1 MKPEDVIADRTRP
14 FTGAEYM
21 QSLRDGREV
30 YIDGERVEDV
40 TTHPALRN
48 SVRSIARL
56 YDALHD
62 PKHRDVLTC
71 PTDTGSGG
79 YTHRFFRVPRSREDL
94 RGAQA
99 AIAAWSRMTYGWMG
113 RTPDYKAAYSNTLGG
128 NAEYYG
134 PYAGNARAWYKRA
147 QETVPF
153 MNHAIVNP
161 PIDRHKPAEQVK
173 DVLRLGAEG
182 DRRRH
187 HRLGRQGGGDFGGD
201 HPLQLHGPELEDRD
215 RGPGHVAHV
224 HGADRRAGAEAD
236 LPHVLREGGAAERL
250 AVRLPAVVAV
260 RRERRDLHPR
270 QRVRALG
277 GRVHLSRSR
286 AGAELLSRAPASCTA
301 SSSRAA
307 RASR

>member
-1 MKPEDVIADRTRP
+1 MRPEDVIADKRRP
-14 FTGAEYM
+14 FTGAEYI

-30 YIDGERVEDV
+30 YIDGERVGDV
-40 TTHPALRN
+40 TIHPAFRN

-62 PKHRDVLTC
+62 PKRHDLLTC

-99 AIAAWSRMTYGWMG
+99 AIAEWARLSYGWMG
-113 RTPDYKAAYSNTLGG
+113 RTPDYKAAYTNTLGG

-147 QETVPF
+147 QEAVPF

-173 DVLRLGAEG
+173 DVFVAVEKETDGGIIVSGAK
-182 DRRRH
+182 
-187 HRLGRQGGGDFGGD
+187 
-201 HPLQLHGPELEDRD
+201 
-215 RGPGHVAHV
+215 
-224 HGADRRAGAEAD
+224 
-236 LPHVLREGGAAERL
+236 
-250 AVRLPAVVAV
+250 VVATSAAMTHYNFMGQSSKKAT
-260 RRERRDLHPR
+260 EDLDMSLMFMVPID
-270 QRVRALG
+270 
-277 GRVHLSRSR
+277 
-286 AGAELLSRAPASCTA
+286 APAGWCLVPAHSKDSFTILIPA
-301 SSSRAA
+301 PATIRRLSII
-307 RASR
+307 

>member
-30 YIDGERVEDV
+30 YIDGERVQDV

-62 PKHRDVLTC
+62 PARRDVLTC

-99 AIAAWSRMTYGWMG
+99 AIAEWSRMTYGWMG

-134 PYAGNARAWYKRA
+134 PYAGNARTWYKRA
-147 QETVPF
+147 QETMPF

-173 DVLRLGAEG
+173 DVYVSVQKETDGGIIVSGAK
-182 DRRRH
+182 
-187 HRLGRQGGGDFGGD
+187 
-201 HPLQLHGPELEDRD
+201 
-215 RGPGHVAHV
+215 
-224 HGADRRAGAEAD
+224 
-236 LPHVLREGGAAERL
+236 
-250 AVRLPAVVAV
+250 VVATSAAITHYNFMGQSSKTAT
-260 RRERRDLHPR
+260 EDLDMSLMFIVPIN
-270 QRVRALG
+270 
-277 GRVHLSRSR
+277 
-286 AGAELLSRAPASCTA
+286 APGLKLI
-301 SSSRAA
+301 
-307 RASR
+307 

>member
-30 YIDGERVEDV
+30 YIDGERVADV
-40 TTHPALRN
+40 TTHPAFRN

-62 PKHRDVLTC
+62 PKHHDVLTC

-99 AIAAWSRMTYGWMG
+99 AIAEWSRLTYGWMG

-134 PYAGNARAWYKRA
+134 PYADNARAWYKRA

-173 DVLRLGAEG
+173 DVYVSREEG

-187 HRLGRQGGGDFGGD
+187 HRLRRQGGRHLGGD
-201 HPLQLHGPELEDRD
+201 HALQLHGPELEDRD
-215 RGPGHVAHV
+215 RGPGHVADV
-224 HGADRRAGAEAD
+224 HGADRRAGPEAD
-236 LPHVLREGGAAERL
+236 LPHLVREGGAA
-250 AVRLPAVVAV
+250 ATA
-260 RRERRDLHPR
+260 RRSTIRCRRGSTR
-270 QRVRALG
+270 TTR
-277 GRVHLSRSR
+277 
-286 AGAELLSRAPASCTA
+286 
-301 SSSRAA
+301 SSSWTRCSCPGRTCSSTAIRRAC
-307 RASR
+307 